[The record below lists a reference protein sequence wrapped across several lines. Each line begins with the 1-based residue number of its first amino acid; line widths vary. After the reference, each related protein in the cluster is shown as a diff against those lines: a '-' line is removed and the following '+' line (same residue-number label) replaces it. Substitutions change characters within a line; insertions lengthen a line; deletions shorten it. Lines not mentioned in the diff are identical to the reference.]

1 MTTVFYARL
10 YCRFIEMQSN
20 PRGKKFHRTNQGSN
34 FLGGSFSSGD
44 NVSIPIQFRRE
55 SQLQHL
61 KRFWLNF
68 DVEPRVQVRQQ
79 RKDQQSNIFV
89 FVAYL
94 TIPSSDQQH
103 HPRHDSSIPC
113 KAILQIYRD
122 TEETQRK
129 ETSQNESRLQFTWR
143 HFQQQR

>member
-1 MTTVFYARL
+1 
-10 YCRFIEMQSN
+10 MQSN

-94 TIPSSDQQH
+94 TIPSSD
-103 HPRHDSSIPC
+103 
-113 KAILQIYRD
+113 
-122 TEETQRK
+122 
-129 ETSQNESRLQFTWR
+129 
-143 HFQQQR
+143 